1 LRYLLKN
8 GRFLDPNQPDLIDG
22 IELLTDGARVAEVS
36 DKPINAPG
44 ATVIDLGGRTL
55 MPGLIDCHIHVYL
68 SHIDFGKLASWP
80 RTRMAIEAQHLMRAM
95 LDRGFT
101 TVRDMGG
108 ADFGIRDAVE
118 EGRAVGPRLFIA
130 GMALSPT
137 GGHGD
142 WRRRT
147 DHGSFCFCNTGLALV
162 GRLADGVPAVLEA
175 ARDELRKG
183 ADHIKIMASGGVAS
197 PYDPLLGLQY
207 TKDEVKVVVE
217 EATNWGKYVGAHAY
231 SAPAIARV
239 VELGV
244 RTIEH
249 GNLIDAATARL
260 MAEKDA
266 FLVPTL
272 ATYDAMKH
280 KGASLGMPKDMLAK
294 NDEVYFAGIQALEH
308 ARAAGVNVAFGSD
321 LLGELQTHQTNE
333 FRIRS
338 EVFTMQQIIQS
349 ATTMA
354 AKLLRKE
361 GELGVLAPGAFADLL
376 VVNGN
381 PLKDPDIFQDGG
393 PNLAAIM
400 KAGEFHRNSL

>member
-1 LRYLLKN
+1 MRYLLKN
-8 GRFLDPNQPDLIDG
+8 GRFLDPNQTELIDG

-36 DKPINAPG
+36 DKPIKAAG
-44 ATVIDLGGRTL
+44 AQVIDLGGRTL

-68 SHIDFGKLASWP
+68 SHVDFGKLQSWP
-80 RTRMAIEAQHLMRAM
+80 RTRMAIEAGHLMRAM

-118 EGRAVGPRLFIA
+118 EGRTIGPRLFIA
-130 GMALSPT
+130 GQALSPT

-142 WRRRT
+142 WRKRT
-147 DHGSFCFCNTGLALV
+147 DHGMVCFCNNGLSLV
-162 GRLADGVPAVLEA
+162 SRLADGVPAVLEA

-197 PYDPLLGLQY
+197 PNDPLLGLQY
-207 TKDEVKVVVE
+207 TREEVRAVVE

-239 VELGV
+239 IELGV
-244 RTIEH
+244 RSIEH

-260 MAEKDA
+260 MAEKQA

-272 ATYDAMKH
+272 ATYDAMNS
-280 KGASLGMPKDMLAK
+280 KGASIGMSKDMLAK
-294 NDEVYFAGIQALEH
+294 NAEVFHAGIQALEH

-333 FRIRS
+333 FRLRS
-338 EVFTMQQIIQS
+338 EVFTMQQIIRS
-349 ATTMA
+349 ATTVA
-354 AKLLRKE
+354 AQLLRRE

-376 VVNGN
+376 VVDGN
-381 PLKDPDIFQDGG
+381 PLKDPDIFKDGG
-393 PNLAAIM
+393 PALAAIM
-400 KAGEFHRNSL
+400 KAGAFHRNNL

>member
-1 LRYLLKN
+1 VRYLLKN
-8 GRFLDPNQPDLIDG
+8 GRFLDPNQNELIDG

-36 DKPINAPG
+36 DKPIKAPG
-44 ATVIDLGGRTL
+44 AQVIDLGGRTL

-68 SHIDFGKLASWP
+68 SHVDFGKLQSWP
-80 RTRMAIEAQHLMRAM
+80 RTRMAIEAGHLMRAM

-118 EGRAVGPRLFIA
+118 EGRTIGPRLFIA
-130 GMALSPT
+130 GQALSPT

-142 WRRRT
+142 WRKRT
-147 DHGSFCFCNTGLALV
+147 DHGMVCFCNNGLSLV
-162 GRLADGVPAVLEA
+162 SRLADGVPAVLEA

-197 PYDPLLGLQY
+197 PNDPLLGLQY
-207 TKDEVKVVVE
+207 TRDEVRAVVE

-239 VELGV
+239 IELGV
-244 RTIEH
+244 RSIEH

-260 MAEKDA
+260 MAEKQA

-272 ATYDAMKH
+272 ATYDAMNS
-280 KGASLGMPKDMLAK
+280 KGASIGMSKDMLAK
-294 NDEVYFAGIQALEH
+294 NAEVFHAGIQALEH

-333 FRIRS
+333 FRLRS
-338 EVFTMQQIIQS
+338 EVFTMQQIIRS
-349 ATTMA
+349 ATTVA
-354 AKLLRKE
+354 AQLLRRE

-376 VVNGN
+376 VVDGN
-381 PLKDPDIFQDGG
+381 PLKDPDIFKDGG
-393 PNLAAIM
+393 PALAAIM
-400 KAGEFHRNSL
+400 KAGAFHRNNL

>member
-68 SHIDFGKLASWP
+68 SHVDFGKLASWP
-80 RTRMAIEAQHLMRAM
+80 RTRMAIEAQHLLRAM

-118 EGRAVGPRLFIA
+118 EGRTVGPRLFIA

-147 DHGSFCFCNTGLALV
+147 DHGTVCFCNTGLSLV

-197 PYDPLLGLQY
+197 PNDPLLGLQY
-207 TKDEVKVVVE
+207 TKDEVRAAVE

-244 RTIEH
+244 RSIEH
-249 GNLIDAATARL
+249 GNLIDAATAKL

-280 KGASLGMPKDMLAK
+280 RGASIGMSKDMLAK
-294 NDEVYFAGIQALEH
+294 NDQVYFAGIQALEY

-349 ATTMA
+349 ATTTA

-361 GELGVLAPGAFADLL
+361 GELGVLVPGAFADLL

-400 KAGEFHRNSL
+400 KAGEFHRNNL

>member
-44 ATVIDLGGRTL
+44 ATVIDLGARTL

-95 LDRGFT
+95 LERGFT

-118 EGRAVGPRLFIA
+118 EGRAIGPRLFIA
-130 GMALSPT
+130 GQALSPT

-147 DHGSFCFCNTGLALV
+147 DHGSVCFCNTGLSLV

-207 TKDEVKVVVE
+207 TRDEVKVVVE

-249 GNLIDAATARL
+249 GNLIDAATAKL

-280 KGASLGMPKDMLAK
+280 KGAAIGMSKDMLAK

-354 AKLLRKE
+354 AKLLRRE